1 MIRVGLAGYGLAG
14 RCFHAPFLGPAGMEL
29 AAIATSRADEVAARW
44 PGVEVM
50 ASAEALAARD
60 DLDLVVIATP
70 NDSHA
75 ALTHAALAAGTHVVV
90 DKPMAL
96 DLAEARG
103 MAEAARSAGRMLAVF
118 HNRRWDGDFLTAR
131 RVLAEGTLG
140 RVVAWEGHFNRLRPA
155 GLARW
160 RGAPGPGAGL
170 LADLGP
176 HLIDQALAVFGRP
189 DRVWADLADPRGA
202 GGPDE
207 AFLVRLGFGEVRA
220 TLAASLFV
228 GESDRRIVMH
238 GTGGSLVIAG
248 TDTQERDLKAGG
260 GPGDAGFGRFEGGAA
275 LHGPDGVHAVPAEAG
290 RYLTFYDG
298 VRRAITQGAAPPVAL
313 DEALAVMEVLDAARR
328 SHREGRRIELG

>member
-1 MIRVGLAGYGLAG
+1 
-14 RCFHAPFLGPAGMEL
+14 MEL

-75 ALTHAALAAGTHVVV
+75 PLAHAAIAAGKHVVV

-103 MAEAARSAGRMLAVF
+103 MADAARAAGRMLAVF

-140 RVVAWEGHFNRLRPA
+140 RVVAWEGHFNRLRPD

-160 RGAPGPGAGL
+160 RGVAGPGAGL

-176 HLIDQALAVFGRP
+176 HLVDQALTVFGRP
-189 DRVWADLADPRGA
+189 DWVWADLADPRGA

-207 AFLVRLGFGEVRA
+207 AFLVRLGFDDVRA
-220 TLAASLFV
+220 SLAASLFV
-228 GESDRRIVMH
+228 GETDRRIAVH
-238 GTGGSLVIAG
+238 GTAGSLVIAG
-248 TDTQERDLKAGG
+248 TDTQERDLVAGR
-260 GPGDAGFGRFEGGAA
+260 GPGDTGFGRFEGGAA
-275 LHGPDGVHAVPAEAG
+275 LHGPGGVHDVPVEAG
-290 RYLTFYDG
+290 RYRAFYEG
-298 VRRAITQGAAPPVAL
+298 VRRAMTQGAAHPVAL

-328 SHREGRRIELG
+328 SDREGRRVELR